1 MTNRIWNNLKFAFT
15 IYEMAIV
22 LVVIGVIAAM
32 VVKGSAIIRTT
43 EIKAE
48 LLKIDR
54 IRSAI
59 ANFEQQNG
67 RLPGDNAGRG
77 IIITTSGDAAKNEL
91 YALASLSP
99 NDFEAPYDNAS
110 LPLVWQF
117 ARCNAY
123 YNGTIPSGY
132 REIPGSIISVTDA
145 REFVCIGLFNSSSN
159 TFVDMP
165 YSLIG
170 GYELYFDDANTK
182 TGVGR
187 CAAGLGGCA
196 SNAIEDNK
204 TNLRNYISN
213 AAPGFRY
220 FIRVW

>member
-1 MTNRIWNNLKFAFT
+1 MRNDLKIAFT
-15 IYEMAIV
+15 IYEMAVV

-32 VVKGSAIIRTT
+32 VVKGSAVIRTT

-54 IRSAI
+54 IRSAV

-67 RLPGDNAGRG
+67 RLPGDKTGLG
-77 IIITTSGDAAKNEL
+77 IITTVHSDDAKKEL
-91 YALASLSP
+91 YSLASLSP

-117 ARCNAY
+117 ARCNTFYDASK
-123 YNGTIPSGY
+123 NARGY
-132 REIPGSIISVTDA
+132 REIPGTTISVDDA
-145 REFVCIGLFNSSSN
+145 REFVCVGIYNSVSKA
-159 TFVDMP
+159 FVDMP
-165 YSLIG
+165 RSLIG

-187 CAAGLGGCA
+187 CAGMTGCA
-196 SNAIEDNK
+196 TDAIKDNK
-204 TNLRNYISN
+204 TELRSYISD
-213 AAPGFRY
+213 ATMETKY
-220 FIRVW
+220 FIRIW

>member
-1 MTNRIWNNLKFAFT
+1 MTNSRKNILKLAFT

-22 LVVIGVIAAM
+22 LVVVGVIAAM

-54 IRSAI
+54 IRSAV
-59 ANFEQQNG
+59 ANFEQQNN
-67 RLPGDNAGRG
+67 RLPGDTTSLG
-77 IIITTSGDAAKNEL
+77 IITTAQGNVAKSEL

-110 LPLVWQF
+110 EPLVWQF
-117 ARCNAY
+117 ARCNTFY
-123 YNGTIPSGY
+123 QGTATSGY
-132 REIPGSIISVTDA
+132 REILGASISATDA
-145 REFVCIGLFNSSSN
+145 REFVCVGLYHSTSN
-159 TFVDMP
+159 IFVNMP
-165 YSLIG
+165 RSLIG
-170 GYELYFDDANTK
+170 GYELYFDDANTA

-187 CAAGLGGCA
+187 CAGTSGCA
-196 SNAIEDNK
+196 TGALKDNK
-204 TNLRNYISN
+204 TELRNYISD
-213 AAPGFRY
+213 ATMETQY